1 MNKSTNINNLNNY
14 KSEDFDWKLV
24 QSEMK
29 NKLGVDIYESWLK
42 KITFVDEFNNYLLL
56 SVPTRFIR
64 DWITSRYL
72 DQILQIIRL
81 YKKDI
86 IRIEFKID
94 DKNTN
99 QNLENT
105 NVNENTPEILQI
117 IRLYKKDIIRIEFKI
132 DDKNTNQ
139 NLENTNVNENTPD
152 RNENISFIKD
162 SYLQYNRIDPNKR
175 FDNFITG
182 TSNKLAYEASLKVSE
197 NISHYN
203 PLYIYGGVGMGKTHL
218 LNSIGIE
225 LKKNNKVM
233 FISAERFMYQFVK
246 SIKANDMVKFKEY
259 FRNTDILLIDD
270 IQFISGKEAMQ
281 EEFFH
286 TFNAL
291 LDKGSQII
299 VSADRAPNKLSRIQ
313 DRIKSRFSGGLV
325 VDIQKPDLELRKK
338 IVEKKTEELN
348 NLYADQL
355 HVSKEIQDF
364 ISTEITASVRELVGS
379 INRVV
384 SFSRIYNKVPNLAE
398 TKVVLKDLL
407 NLAENKVT
415 IDLIQTTVCKF
426 FKISKNEMLSSR
438 RSRYLVRPRQT
449 AIYLT
454 KILTSK
460 SLPEIGREFS
470 NRDHT
475 TIIHSVKTI
484 EKIKEKDPEMV
495 DNINKLKNQILY
507 NNKDNEI

>member
-1 MNKSTNINNLNNY
+1 MNKLTNNQNIDNF
-14 KSEDFDWKLV
+14 KSNSFDWRLV
-24 QSEMK
+24 QADMK
-29 NKLGVDIYESWLK
+29 DKLGSEVYESWLK
-42 KITFVDEFNNYLLL
+42 KISFIEEFNNYILL

-72 DQILQIIRL
+72 DQILQIIKT

-86 IRIEFKID
+86 FRIEFRIVESD
-94 DKNTN
+94 NSVKNN
-99 QNLENT
+99 DALEEVNLKEN
-105 NVNENTPEILQI
+105 V
-117 IRLYKKDIIRIEFKI
+117 
-132 DDKNTNQ
+132 
-139 NLENTNVNENTPD
+139 
-152 RNENISFIKD
+152 SFIKD

-182 TSNKLAYEASLKVSE
+182 SSNKLAYEASLKVSE

-218 LNSIGIE
+218 LNSIGYE

-246 SIKANDMVKFKEY
+246 SIKSNDMVKFKEY

-291 LDKGSQII
+291 LDKGSQVI
-299 VSADRAPNKLSRIQ
+299 VSADRPPNKLSRIQ
-313 DRIKSRFSGGLV
+313 ERIKSRFSGGLV

-338 IVEKKTEELN
+338 IVQKKTEELN
-348 NLYADQL
+348 SIYSDQL
-355 HVSKEIQDF
+355 QISKDIQDF
-364 ISTEITASVRELVGS
+364 ISTEIKGSIRELVGA

-384 SFSRIYNKVPNLAE
+384 SFSRIYEKVPNLSE

-407 NLAENKVT
+407 NLSENKVT
-415 IDLIQTTVCKF
+415 IDLIQTVVCKF

>member
-1 MNKSTNINNLNNY
+1 MNNTSKNKNLNEI
-14 KSEDFDWKLV
+14 KSDKLDWNLI
-24 QSEMK
+24 QTEMK
-29 NKLGVDIYESWLK
+29 NKLGLDIYESWLK
-42 KITFVDEFNNYLLL
+42 KIGFVEEFNNYILL

-72 DQILQIIRL
+72 DQILQTVKNF
-81 YKKDI
+81 KKEI
-86 IRIEFKID
+86 IRIEFKIIE
-94 DKNTN
+94 
-99 QNLENT
+99 QNGHNEGKIETSKMFEKEN
-105 NVNENTPEILQI
+105 V
-117 IRLYKKDIIRIEFKI
+117 
-132 DDKNTNQ
+132 
-139 NLENTNVNENTPD
+139 
-152 RNENISFIKD
+152 SFIKD

-175 FDNFITG
+175 FENFITG
-182 TSNKLAYEASLKVSE
+182 PSNKLAYEASIKVSE
-197 NISHYN
+197 NISNYN

-218 LNSIGIE
+218 LNSIGLE
-225 LKKNNKVM
+225 LKKSNKVM

-246 SIKANDMVKFKEY
+246 SIKANEMVKFKEY
-259 FRNTDILLIDD
+259 FRNTDVLLIDD
-270 IQFISGKEAMQ
+270 IQFMNGKEAMQ

-291 LDKGSQII
+291 LDKGSKII
-299 VSADRAPNKLSRIQ
+299 VSADRSPNRLSRIQ
-313 DRIKSRFSGGLV
+313 ERIKSRFSGGLV
-325 VDIQKPDLELRKK
+325 IDIQKPDYELRKK
-338 IVEKKTEELN
+338 IVEKKINELN
-348 NLYADQL
+348 NLYPDQIKIS
-355 HVSKEIQDF
+355 HDIQDF
-364 ISTEITASVRELVGS
+364 ISNEITASVREIVGAV
-379 INRVV
+379 NRLV
-384 SFSRIYNKVPNLAE
+384 SFSRIYNKMPSLSE

-407 NLAENKVT
+407 NLGENKVT

-426 FKISKNEMLSSR
+426 FKISKSEMLSSR

-484 EKIKEKDPEMV
+484 EKLREKDPQVVE
-495 DNINKLKNQILY
+495 NINKLKNQILY

>member
-1 MNKSTNINNLNNY
+1 
-14 KSEDFDWKLV
+14 
-24 QSEMK
+24 
-29 NKLGVDIYESWLK
+29 
-42 KITFVDEFNNYLLL
+42 
-56 SVPTRFIR
+56 
-64 DWITSRYL
+64 
-72 DQILQIIRL
+72 
-81 YKKDI
+81 
-86 IRIEFKID
+86 
-94 DKNTN
+94 
-99 QNLENT
+99 
-105 NVNENTPEILQI
+105 
-117 IRLYKKDIIRIEFKI
+117 
-132 DDKNTNQ
+132 
-139 NLENTNVNENTPD
+139 
-152 RNENISFIKD
+152 
-162 SYLQYNRIDPNKR
+162 
-175 FDNFITG
+175 
-182 TSNKLAYEASLKVSE
+182 
-197 NISHYN
+197 
-203 PLYIYGGVGMGKTHL
+203 
-218 LNSIGIE
+218 
-225 LKKNNKVM
+225 
-233 FISAERFMYQFVK
+233 
-246 SIKANDMVKFKEY
+246 MVKFKEY

-313 DRIKSRFSGGLV
+313 ERIKSRFSGGLV

-348 NLYADQL
+348 ALYSEQL
-355 HVSKEIQDF
+355 QVSREIQDF
-364 ISTEITASVRELVGS
+364 ISNEITGSVRELVGA

-384 SFSRIYNKVPNLAE
+384 SFSRIYNKVPKLAE

-407 NLAENKVT
+407 NIAENKVT
-415 IDLIQTTVCKF
+415 IDLIQTIVCKF

-507 NNKDNEI
+507 NNKENEI

>member
-1 MNKSTNINNLNNY
+1 MNNSYTNKNLDNT
-14 KSEDFDWKLV
+14 KIEGLDWSAI
-24 QSEMK
+24 QMQMK
-29 NKLGVDIYESWLK
+29 NKISPDIYDSWLK
-42 KITFVDEFNNYLLL
+42 KINFVEEFNNYILLT
-56 SVPTRFIR
+56 VPTRFIR

-72 DQILQIIRL
+72 DQILQIVRS

-86 IRIEFKID
+86 IRIEFKIAD
-94 DKNTN
+94 QKIIKEDEKKEAI
-99 QNLENT
+99 QDFESKEN
-105 NVNENTPEILQI
+105 V
-117 IRLYKKDIIRIEFKI
+117 
-132 DDKNTNQ
+132 
-139 NLENTNVNENTPD
+139 
-152 RNENISFIKD
+152 SFIKD

-175 FDNFITG
+175 FDNFLTG
-182 TSNKLAYEASLKVSE
+182 SSNKLAYEASIKVSE

-218 LNSIGIE
+218 LNAIGLE

-246 SIKANDMVKFKEY
+246 SIKSNDMVKFKEY

-270 IQFISGKEAMQ
+270 IQFMNGKEAMQ

-313 DRIKSRFSGGLV
+313 ERIKSRFSGGLV
-325 VDIQKPDLELRKK
+325 VDVQKPDYSLRKK
-338 IVEKKTEELN
+338 IVEQKTEELN
-348 NLYADQL
+348 KLYSDQIKI
-355 HVSKEIQDF
+355 SKEIQDY
-364 ISTEITASVRELVGS
+364 ISTEITASIRELVGA
-379 INRVV
+379 INRIV
-384 SFSRIYNKVPNLAE
+384 SFSRIYNKTPNLAE

-407 NLAENKVT
+407 NLSENKVT
-415 IDLIQTTVCKF
+415 IDLIQTLVCKF

-484 EKIKEKDPEMV
+484 EKLKENDPEMV
-495 DNINKLKNQILY
+495 ENINKLKNQILY

>member
-1 MNKSTNINNLNNY
+1 MNKSIKTNNTNNFKTENL
-14 KSEDFDWKLV
+14 DWKLV
-24 QSEMK
+24 QGEMK
-29 NKLGVDIYESWLK
+29 NKLGIDVYESWLR
-42 KITFVDEFNNYLLL
+42 KIIFIDEFKNYLLL

-72 DQILQIIRL
+72 DQILQIIRV
-81 YKKDI
+81 YKKDV
-86 IRIEFKID
+86 IRIEFKIID
-94 DKNTN
+94 QDLNTTKTDQSIKKPLN
-99 QNLENT
+99 SPEN
-105 NVNENTPEILQI
+105 V
-117 IRLYKKDIIRIEFKI
+117 
-132 DDKNTNQ
+132 
-139 NLENTNVNENTPD
+139 
-152 RNENISFIKD
+152 SFIKD
-162 SYLQYNRIDPNKR
+162 SYLQYNRIDQNKR

-182 TSNKLAYEASLKVSE
+182 SSNKLAYEASLKVSE

-218 LNSIGIE
+218 LNSIGHQ
-225 LKKNNKVM
+225 LLKNNKVM

-246 SIKANDMVKFKEY
+246 SIKSNDMVKFKEY

-313 DRIKSRFSGGLV
+313 ERIKSRFSGGLV
-325 VDIQKPDLELRKK
+325 VDIQKPDYELRKK
-338 IVEKKTEELN
+338 IVKNKTEELN
-348 NLYADQL
+348 SLYVDQL
-355 HVSKEIQDF
+355 QVSKEIQEF
-364 ISTEITASVRELVGS
+364 IGNEITGSIRELVGA

-407 NLAENKVT
+407 NLSENKVT
-415 IDLIQTTVCKF
+415 IDLIQTIVCKF

-449 AIYLT
+449 AIYLA

-484 EKIKEKDPEMV
+484 ERIKEQDLEMV
-495 DNINKLKNQILY
+495 DNVNKLKNQILY
-507 NNKDNEI
+507 NTRENEI

>member
-1 MNKSTNINNLNNY
+1 MVLTDIFPKKMTNSLINNNLDNFKKENLNWN
-14 KSEDFDWKLV
+14 SI

-29 NKLGVDIYESWLK
+29 SKLGSDIYESWLK
-42 KITFVDEFNNYLLL
+42 KINFEEEFNNYLLL

-86 IRIEFKID
+86 IRIEFRISDKKINEHKTD
-94 DKNTN
+94 NYRNFTDT
-99 QNLENT
+99 QENLS
-105 NVNENTPEILQI
+105 
-117 IRLYKKDIIRIEFKI
+117 Y
-132 DDKNTNQ
+132 
-139 NLENTNVNENTPD
+139 
-152 RNENISFIKD
+152 IKD
-162 SYLQYNRIDPNKR
+162 SYFQYNRIDPNR
-175 FDNFITG
+175 NFDNFITG
-182 TSNKLAYEASLKVSE
+182 ISNKLVYEASLKVCE
-197 NISHYN
+197 NVSHYN
-203 PLYIYGGVGMGKTHL
+203 PLYIYGGVGMGKTHI
-218 LNSIGIE
+218 LNAIG
-225 LKKNNKVM
+225 LKLKENMKVM

-246 SIKANDMVKFKEY
+246 SIKSNDMVKFKEY
-259 FRNTDILLIDD
+259 FRNTDVLLIDD
-270 IQFISGKEAMQ
+270 IQFMNGKEAMQ

-299 VSADRAPNKLSRIQ
+299 VSSDRPPNKLSRIQ
-313 DRIKSRFSGGLV
+313 ERIKSRFSGGLV
-325 VDIQKPDLELRKK
+325 VDIQKPDLSLRKK
-338 IVEKKTEELN
+338 IVENKTKELN
-348 NLYADQL
+348 NLYTDKIFI
-355 HVSKEIQDF
+355 SDEIQNF
-364 ISTEITASVRELVGS
+364 ISNEISTSIRELVGA
-379 INRVV
+379 INRVF
-384 SFSRIYNKVPNLAE
+384 SFSRIYKKVPNLSE
-398 TKVVLKDLL
+398 TKIILKDLL
-407 NLAENKVT
+407 NLSENKVT
-415 IDLIQTTVCKF
+415 IDLIQTVVCKF

-484 EKIKEKDPEMV
+484 ERIKEKNPEMV
-495 DNINKLKNQILY
+495 ENIDKLKNQILY
-507 NNKDNEI
+507 YYKENEI

>member
-1 MNKSTNINNLNNY
+1 MVLTELSPKKMNNTNKNLKNLS
-14 KSEDFDWKLV
+14 SENLDWNLI
-24 QSEMK
+24 QTEMK

-42 KITFVDEFNNYLLL
+42 KIDFIEEFNNYILL

-72 DQILQIIRL
+72 DQILLTIKN
-81 YKKDI
+81 YKKEI
-86 IRIEFKID
+86 IRIEFKIIEK
-94 DKNTN
+94 KNDNALN
-99 QNLENT
+99 QDYLSE
-105 NVNENTPEILQI
+105 
-117 IRLYKKDIIRIEFKI
+117 KDNNK
-132 DDKNTNQ
+132 
-139 NLENTNVNENTPD
+139 
-152 RNENISFIKD
+152 ENISFIKD

-175 FDNFITG
+175 FENFLTSS
-182 TSNKLAYEASLKVSE
+182 SNKLAYEASLKVCESTS
-197 NISHYN
+197 NYN

-218 LNSIGIE
+218 LNSIGLK
-225 LKKNNKVM
+225 LKKNNRIM

-246 SIKANDMVKFKEY
+246 SIKSNEMVKFKDY
-259 FRNTDILLIDD
+259 FRSTDILLIDD
-270 IQFISGKEAMQ
+270 IQFMNGKEAMQ

-291 LDKGSQII
+291 LDKGSKII

-313 DRIKSRFSGGLV
+313 ERIKSRFSGGLV
-325 VDIQKPDLELRKK
+325 VDIQKPDFELRKK

-348 NLYADQL
+348 NLYSGQFKI
-355 HVSKEIQDF
+355 SNEIKEF
-364 ISTEITASVRELVGS
+364 ISTEIVTSVRELVGAV
-379 INRVV
+379 NRIA
-384 SFSRIYNKVPNLAE
+384 SFSRIYNKTPNLVE
-398 TKVVLKDLL
+398 TKVILKDLL
-407 NLAENKVT
+407 NLVENKVT
-415 IDLIQTTVCKF
+415 IDLIQTVVCKF

-484 EKIKEKDPEMV
+484 EKLKEKDPNMI

-507 NNKDNEI
+507 NNKENEI